1 MTTTARL
8 LLLAII
14 TPLILNTWLALAHA
28 CEIEPGDWE
37 SIEEEINKQ

>member
-14 TPLILNTWLALAHA
+14 TLLILNTWLALAHA
-28 CEIEPGDWE
+28 CEIEPGDWAE
-37 SIEEEINKQ
+37 VEEEMSDE